1 MQRRTFL
8 SLTGAAGGLIR
19 FRYAA
24 AALRHRPKVVIV
36 GGGFAGASCALHLRR
51 VKPAIDVTLV
61 DPASRYVTCPM
72 SNSVLVGLRDFDSIV
87 VQRPGLRR
95 AGIRVVRDRA
105 VTVDARQRLVR
116 LAGGSALSYD
126 RLIMAP
132 GIRFLWQRIQGYTEA
147 AAQLMPHAWV
157 AGSQTKILAARLQQ
171 VRDGGVVAIS
181 VPAGPMRCPPGPFE
195 RASLIAGFLQQRKRR
210 CKVLIFDANNRFP
223 KQDVYYA
230 AWAKL
235 YPGMIEWISVLE
247 DGAVV
252 RVDPAAMTLFTS
264 HGAHRVD
271 VANVIP
277 PQAPAA
283 LAVEAGL
290 ASARGWCPVKPDTF
304 ESTLMPDV
312 HVIGDACIADPM
324 PKAAS
329 AANAQAKV
337 CALAV
342 AASFDGGEPP
352 AASLE
357 SVCYSL
363 LGAGRAISIHGKFAM
378 VDGVL
383 RQLPVP
389 DAELSPSEEAASAE
403 AWYEGI
409 VADSFG
415 R

>member
-8 SLTGAAGGLIR
+8 SFSAAAGGLIR
-19 FRYAA
+19 FGYAA
-24 AALRHRPKVVIV
+24 AALRNRPKVVIV

-51 VKPAIDVTLV
+51 VNPAIDVTLL

-87 VQRPGLRR
+87 VPRQGLGR
-95 AGIRVVRDRA
+95 AGVKVVQDRA
-105 VTVDARQRLVR
+105 VAVDARQRLVR
-116 LAGGSALSYD
+116 LAGGSALSYE

-147 AAQLMPHAWV
+147 AAQIMPHAWV
-157 AGSQTKILAARLQQ
+157 AGAQTQLLAIRLQN

-195 RASLIAGFLQQRKRR
+195 RASLIAGFLQRRKRR

-223 KQDVYYA
+223 KQDVFNDE
-230 AWAKL
+230 WSKL

-264 HGAHRVD
+264 QGAHRVD

-304 ESTLMPDV
+304 ESTLIPDV

-342 AASFDGGEPP
+342 AASLDGREPP
-352 AASLE
+352 AARLD
-357 SVCYSL
+357 SVCYSF
-363 LGAGRAISIHGKFAM
+363 LGAGRAISIHGKFAS

-383 RQLPVP
+383 QQLPAP
-389 DAELSPSEEAASAE
+389 DAEVSFSAEAASADD
-403 AWYEGI
+403 WYKTI

-415 R
+415 L